1 MRLDL
6 WCCSKSVFAFYQIH
20 PDLYIMYSLNCTLKL
35 TAVDIFCSVAHTL
48 TPPQCRL
55 ATFQSL
61 LAPDWFAVRVRQS
74 LCGRDSNN
82 PLVFPCAVDG
92 TPRQTRADSRAA
104 AAAST
109 VRALVRG
116 IRTLNRTSNHPEHCL
131 FRRIIPI
138 CFLKH
143 HSPRVCEVLFK
154 TRTL

>member
-1 MRLDL
+1 MRLYL
-6 WCCSKSVFAFYQIH
+6 WCYSKSVFAFLSNRHWFIH
-20 PDLYIMYSLNCTLKL
+20 HVFTELYTEINCSCYFLQCGPHVDPTPLPPRDFPVFARPWLVRRPRPSKPGWAGLK
-35 TAVDIFCSVAHTL
+35 
-48 TPPQCRL
+48 
-55 ATFQSL
+55 QST
-61 LAPDWFAVRVRQS
+61 RV
-74 LCGRDSNN
+74 
-82 PLVFPCAVDG
+82 PCAVDG
-92 TPRQTRADSRAA
+92 TPRQTRADSTAA

-116 IRTLNRTSNHPEHCL
+116 IRTLNRNSNHPEHL